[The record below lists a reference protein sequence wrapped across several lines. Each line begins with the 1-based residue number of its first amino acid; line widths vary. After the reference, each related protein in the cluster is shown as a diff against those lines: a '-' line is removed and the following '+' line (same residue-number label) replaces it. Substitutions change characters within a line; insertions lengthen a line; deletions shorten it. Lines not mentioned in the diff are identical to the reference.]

1 MLDAFKNKPTAANAG
16 LQQRLAAPA
25 ASGTHS
31 HTAQPEERWQLVVE
45 FHE

>member
-1 MLDAFKNKPTAANAG
+1 MLDAFQNQPNAANAG

-25 ASGTHS
+25 ASGMHS
-31 HTAQPEERWQLVVE
+31 HTAQPEERWQLAVE